1 MGKNK
6 TPKHISMPSSV
17 EKFKGVKKGVF
28 VSSLRIT
35 EHPLINSRKKIKL
48 LYFTVLEHLVNICA
62 YPLNTDYANAR
73 LLEFRNLLVNTET
86 ASLFDKKYR
95 LLRENIN
102 NTVKKLVHDFF
113 KPWKRKYCVMFLCDI
128 AIIIL
133 DKAAAGKSL
142 DIMARYLGSRKRKR
156 LYELFEMLYNKSYS
170 DSTLPPEFVKVTNM
184 AAQFYANRDFV
195 ARQEMRIL
203 VTANI
208 SAGKSTLINA
218 IVGKPVTK
226 AVQEACTSRLCFL
239 YNKPFED
246 NHIHLLASSL
256 NLNAT
261 YDELRTA
268 EKEAVCSIAS
278 FFRVSGRSQIR
289 VCLIDTPG
297 VNSAVNRDHGILT
310 RKAIVEETYDKLIYV
325 LNANVLGT
333 DDEIRH
339 LKYVYENVPG
349 EKVIFVLNKLDDF
362 KKTEDSISGSI
373 EGVKRDLQK
382 IGFKNPV
389 ICPFSAY
396 FSLLLKMKLSNDN
409 LSHDEQDIFDLFV
422 KKFNKPE
429 YDLSAYYDKTY
440 METLKDKY
448 QTENVLIKM
457 GIISGLYGFEETV
470 LYGGTKQ

>member
-1 MGKNK
+1 MIKGKIS
-6 TPKHISMPSSV
+6 KHAFTPSSV
-17 EKFKGVKKGVF
+17 EKLQGVEKDVF

-35 EHPLINSRKKIKL
+35 EHPFINSRKKIRL
-48 LYFTVLEHLVNICA
+48 LYFTALEHLVNLSA
-62 YPLNTDYANAR
+62 LNIEYANAR
-73 LLEFRNLLVNTET
+73 LIEYRNLLVNTET
-86 ASLFDKKYR
+86 STYLYGKKYI
-95 LLRENIN
+95 LLRKNIDK
-102 NTVKKLVHDFF
+102 TVKKVVHDFF
-113 KPWKRKYCVMFLCDI
+113 KPWKRKRCVMLLYDI
-128 AIIIL
+128 ALILL
-133 DKAAAGKSL
+133 DKAAVKKTL
-142 DIMARYLGSRKRKR
+142 DIMAQYFDRRKQEK
-156 LYELFEMLYNKSYS
+156 LNKLFEMLYNESYREIMF
-170 DSTLPPEFVKVTNM
+170 PEDFVKTKNM
-184 AAQFYANRDFV
+184 APQFYANRDFA

-226 AVQEACTSRLCFL
+226 AAQEACTSKLCFL

-246 NHIHLLASSL
+246 NRIHLLASSL

-261 YDELRTA
+261 YDELITA

-278 FFRVSGRSQIR
+278 FFRVSTRSQAR

-333 DDEIRH
+333 NDEIKH

-349 EKVIFVLNKLDDF
+349 EKVIFVLNKLDDS
-362 KKTEDSISGSI
+362 KKKEDSISGSI
-373 EGVKRDLQK
+373 EGVKHDLQK
-382 IGFKNPV
+382 IGFKNPI

-396 FSLLLKMKLSNDN
+396 FSLLLKMKLNNEN
-409 LSHDEQDIFDLFV
+409 LSEDEQDVFDLYV

-448 QTENVLIKM
+448 QIDNVLLKM
-457 GIISGLYGFEETV
+457 GIISGLYGFEETL
-470 LYGGTKQ
+470 LYGGTK